1 MEFRHLRYFVAVA
14 DELHFGRAAKKL
26 GIRQPPLSQ
35 QIRRLEKDLGVPL
48 FDRNSRRVQL
58 TAAGRTLLPA
68 ARQMLAQALAAR
80 EAAQHAGRGETGQLA
95 LGFVGSA
102 TMTLLPAAL
111 RRFRATYP
119 TVTLSLREMTTVQ
132 QVQALRSGGLDVGLL
147 RPPLPLTESDP
158 IEVEPVGSERLM
170 VALPVGHPLA
180 RDRTIAAQ
188 LLADEP
194 FVLFPRE
201 LGPGLFEQIISY
213 CAQAG
218 FTPRIAQEAVQMQ
231 TIVALIAAGLG
242 VSVVPSSVARLRRDD
257 VVYRHLRPAT
267 RVIHLASAHRRDNR
281 NPTMVNF
288 LAVTRELSGA
298 TADRTDGTLRT

>member
-1 MEFRHLRYFVAVA
+1 VEFRHLRYFVAVA

-158 IEVEPVGSERLM
+158 IEVEPVGNGSWWRYRL
-170 VALPVGHPLA
+170 ATHWLEIA
-180 RDRTIAAQ
+180 RS
-188 LLADEP
+188 P
-194 FVLFPRE
+194 
-201 LGPGLFEQIISY
+201 
-213 CAQAG
+213 
-218 FTPRIAQEAVQMQ
+218 
-231 TIVALIAAGLG
+231 
-242 VSVVPSSVARLRRDD
+242 PSSSPTNRSCCS
-257 VVYRHLRPAT
+257 H
-267 RVIHLASAHRRDNR
+267 AS
-281 NPTMVNF
+281 
-288 LAVTRELSGA
+288 SGRA
-298 TADRTDGTLRT
+298 CSSRS

>member
-1 MEFRHLRYFVAVA
+1 
-14 DELHFGRAAKKL
+14 
-26 GIRQPPLSQ
+26 
-35 QIRRLEKDLGVPL
+35 
-48 FDRNSRRVQL
+48 
-58 TAAGRTLLPA
+58 
-68 ARQMLAQALAAR
+68 
-80 EAAQHAGRGETGQLA
+80 
-95 LGFVGSA
+95 
-102 TMTLLPAAL
+102 
-111 RRFRATYP
+111 
-119 TVTLSLREMTTVQ
+119 
-132 QVQALRSGGLDVGLL
+132 
-147 RPPLPLTESDP
+147 
-158 IEVEPVGSERLM
+158 M